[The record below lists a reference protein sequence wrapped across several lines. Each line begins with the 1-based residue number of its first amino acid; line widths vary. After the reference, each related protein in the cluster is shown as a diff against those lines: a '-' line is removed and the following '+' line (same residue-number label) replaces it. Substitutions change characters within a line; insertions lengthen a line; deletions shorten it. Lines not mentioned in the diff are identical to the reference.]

1 MWDLIKRRWQ
11 NDKHSTTTEHQV
23 CPVHALMESVKETK
37 TQHTWA
43 SPPPYVS
50 F

>member
-1 MWDLIKRRWQ
+1 MGSHQKEMAKRQAQHHDRTL
-11 NDKHSTTTEHQV
+11 SM
-23 CPVHALMESVKETK
+23 PVHALMESVKETK